1 MNGMS
6 NTQYWNRNKG
16 ASLTIEERDEGK
28 AQLAVFRQWF
38 HENVL
43 KQDSDSLSDS
53 VLVLPKGKAVP
64 EYRDDA
70 V

>member
-1 MNGMS
+1 M
-6 NTQYWNRNKG
+6 
-16 ASLTIEERDEGK
+16 EERDEGK

-38 HENVL
+38 HGNVL
-43 KQDSDSLSDS
+43 KGNSDSLSDS
-53 VLVLPKGKAVP
+53 VLVLPEGKAVL

>member
-1 MNGMS
+1 MS
-6 NTQYWNRNKG
+6 NTQRWNRDKG
-16 ASLTIEERDEGK
+16 ASLTVEDRNAGK
-28 AQLAVFRQWF
+28 AQLGVFRQWF

-43 KQDSDSLSDS
+43 KQNPDSLSDS
-53 VLVLPKGKAVP
+53 ILVLPEGKAVP